1 MSHFF
6 GQSADIADVMVAIA
20 AGAISLIALGVALWT
35 ALLQRQHNRLSVRP
49 LAQILVRDL
58 RGHIRVKLYNNGTG
72 ALISAMPDGGE
83 WGFFVG
89 NVDGRSIRPGASI
102 NLLDLK
108 YDESSKPELEF
119 SRQVRTALQHLTVSV
134 KYGDIYGKK
143 MPVYEKALDWFGR
156 TL

>member
-1 MSHFF
+1 
-6 GQSADIADVMVAIA
+6 
-20 AGAISLIALGVALWT
+20 
-35 ALLQRQHNRLSVRP
+35 
-49 LAQILVRDL
+49 LVRDL

-72 ALISAMPDGGE
+72 PLIIKKLRVHKPGVKPYDALISAMPDGGE